1 MSKYLGSILRR
12 SLLAGAAG
20 LGLMG
25 GVFSNIR
32 IASAGGC
39 RRTFQEDIH
48 SSAVRLAPHECRP

>member
-39 RRTFQEDIH
+39 RHWF
-48 SSAVRLAPHECRP
+48 V